1 MDRFGKSI
9 SAVVLFSGWILLAQ
23 SAEQPKKNKPP
34 PTEAFQV
41 NVSDGYLSLVANQ
54 APLAQVLEE
63 IGKQARITIQTNIG
77 PEEKITKHL
86 DRVPLEDGLRQL
98 GKNVSVFYAQ
108 DAKTKAR
115 HIVRVVVLS
124 EVKGTASPV
133 KTASQP
139 DKVKDST
146 KEATKSD
153 KPQQNE
159 PDPNKPARNQTGV
172 KQP

>member
-1 MDRFGKSI
+1 MNRLGKSNF
-9 SAVVLFSGWILLAQ
+9 AVVLFFGWILLAQ
-23 SAEQPKKNKPP
+23 SAEQPKKNELP
-34 PTEAFQV
+34 PTRAFQV
-41 NVSDGYLSLVANQ
+41 NVSDGYLSLVADQ

-86 DRVPLEDGLRQL
+86 DRVPLEDGIRQL

-108 DAKTKAR
+108 DANTKAR

-124 EVKGTASPV
+124 EVKGTASPA
-133 KTASQP
+133 KTALQP
-139 DKVKDST
+139 EKVKDST
-146 KEATKSD
+146 KEATKAD
-153 KPQQNE
+153 RPPQTE
-159 PDPNKPARNQTGV
+159 AAPTKSATNQTGV